1 MESSGVISL
10 KSLAPADAEVANSEG
25 CFGTA
30 EALADFVSTVDP
42 KSSEEEDCDVIEP
55 PPCFLF
61 TVEATRG
68 GLCGCAVAGIR
79 GQYKETAWT
88 AGWPSKKA
96 ETPTDT
102 AVAP

>member
-10 KSLAPADAEVANSEG
+10 KSLAPADAEALNSEG
-25 CFGTA
+25 CFDA
-30 EALADFVSTVDP
+30 MEALAGFVSTVDP
-42 KSSEEEDCDVIEP
+42 KSSEDDCDVADAP
-55 PPCFLF
+55 LRFLF